1 MAASPMGIPQELLPA
16 LAQVTSILLRKLT
29 ASSSVLGTGAA
40 SLATN
45 AANYSQNEKCDSSAT
60 PTTSPPC
67 EELDSL
73 LENEVDATSNSQ
85 SVAPSC
91 SLFRECVQILQRNPD
106 VVSPSPLFRH
116 RDSVPSAYLDDQYAR
131 WRKLPVLTLASFA
144 DNRRHFFSDES
155 AMPSGFPS
163 SRSTTTPFLGQRG
176 IFGNCELA
184 DTPAV
189 LTRRALG
196 TYATR
201 LFLNPASLDGN
212 STGQQIRGFK
222 SRARVSTGLGRA
234 RSEEN
239 SISSTLDELKA
250 KFDSRGSKFAGLKTS
265 PTGSASAT
273 GSATHDGNRQSF
285 SHVLRQHDQSPDVQS
300 HLKVAFADGYSTA
313 DNNMASSKQ
322 SGVRLLFR
330 RLTKFFWGML
340 ALLIVLQLIVNGFEG
355 VSGMA
360 GGASGSLNVNK
371 HEVNPEEVN
380 VTFKDVKGVDEAKE
394 ELEEIVDF
402 LKDPDRFS
410 ALGGRMPRGVLLVGK
425 PGIGKTLLARAV
437 AGEAGVPFFHAS
449 GSEFDEIF
457 VGTGAK
463 RVRQLFAAAKAKAP
477 CVLFIDEIDTC
488 GAKRTSSQ
496 LHPYANQTIN
506 QLLAEMDGFNKSEGV
521 IVLGATNKRENLDTA
536 LLRPGRFD
544 VEVQVWP
551 PDLKGRTELF
561 DHYLSKV
568 KADQN
573 EVNSES
579 LAKKTVGFLGA
590 QIANMVN
597 QAAIKAARE
606 NSSLVTMK
614 DLEWAL
620 DKERMGPEK
629 KNKSDDKEA
638 LRRTACHEAGHTIV
652 NYFTKHSLPINK
664 VTITPRGHTLGRLDM
679 MQDREHD
686 VTKGSLLAQL
696 DVMMGG
702 RIGEETTLGADNVAT
717 GASSD
722 FNKATS
728 IASQI
733 VKAWGMSNAAG
744 TRTYGEA
751 KYLSESMKEL
761 VDAEIRKVLDE
772 SYARAK
778 AVIHQ
783 NHVAHERLTE
793 ALLKYETLDAEDV
806 MAVIEGRDPP
816 TALKRFNERKTELVD
831 VDSKNIITQG
841 LRVSSGTAGIL
852 PVVPPSEKP
861 RSAN

>member
-1 MAASPMGIPQELLPA
+1 
-16 LAQVTSILLRKLT
+16 V
-29 ASSSVLGTGAA
+29 
-40 SLATN
+40 
-45 AANYSQNEKCDSSAT
+45 
-60 PTTSPPC
+60 
-67 EELDSL
+67 
-73 LENEVDATSNSQ
+73 
-85 SVAPSC
+85 
-91 SLFRECVQILQRNPD
+91 
-106 VVSPSPLFRH
+106 
-116 RDSVPSAYLDDQYAR
+116 
-131 WRKLPVLTLASFA
+131 
-144 DNRRHFFSDES
+144 
-155 AMPSGFPS
+155 
-163 SRSTTTPFLGQRG
+163 
-176 IFGNCELA
+176 
-184 DTPAV
+184 
-189 LTRRALG
+189 
-196 TYATR
+196 
-201 LFLNPASLDGN
+201 
-212 STGQQIRGFK
+212 QIRGFK
-222 SRARVSTGLGRA
+222 SRSRVSTGLGRA
-234 RSEEN
+234 RSQEN

-250 KFDSRGSKFAGLKTS
+250 KFDSRESKFTGLKTS
-265 PTGSASAT
+265 PTNSTSTGTAT
-273 GSATHDGNRQSF
+273 SEGKQSF
-285 SHVLRQHDQSPDVQS
+285 SSVIRQHDQSPDVQS
-300 HLKVAFADGYSTA
+300 HLKVAFADGYATA
-313 DNNMASSKQ
+313 DSNMASSKQ
-322 SGVRLLFR
+322 SGIRLIFR
-330 RLTKFFWGML
+330 KLSKFFWGML
-340 ALLIVLQLIVNGFEG
+340 ALLIVLQLIVNGFDG
-355 VSGMA
+355 WPGAA
-360 GGASGSLNVNK
+360 GGACGALNVNK
-371 HEVNPEEVN
+371 HEVNPEEVD

-410 ALGGRMPRGVLLVGK
+410 ALGGRMPRGVLLVGA

-488 GAKRTSSQ
+488 GGKRTSSQ

-521 IVLGATNKRENLDTA
+521 VVLGATNKKDNLDPA

-551 PDLKGRTELF
+551 PDIKGRTELF

-568 KADQN
+568 KSDPN

-606 NSSLVTMK
+606 NASLITMK

-629 KNKSDDKEA
+629 KNKIDDKEA

-652 NYFTKHSLPINK
+652 NYFTKHSKPINK
-664 VTITPRGHTLGRLDM
+664 VTIAPRGHTLGFLDM
-679 MQDREHD
+679 MQEREHD
-686 VTKGSLLAQL
+686 TTKASLLAQL
-696 DVMMGG
+696 DVSLGG
-702 RIGEETTLGADNVAT
+702 RIGEEIALGTENVAT

-722 FNKATS
+722 FEKATGV
-728 IASQI
+728 ASLI
-733 VKAWGMSNAAG
+733 VKSWGMSDAAG

-761 VDAEIRKVLDE
+761 VDAEIRKLLDE

-778 AVIHQ
+778 TVISE
-783 NHVAHERLTE
+783 NRVAHERLTE
-793 ALLKYETLDAEDV
+793 ALLKYETLNGDDV
-806 MAVIEGRDPP
+806 KAVIEGRDPP
-816 TALKRFNERKTELVD
+816 TALKRFNEKNAELVD

-841 LRVSSGTAGIL
+841 LKMSSGTAGIL
-852 PVVPPSEKP
+852 PVVPPPEAP
-861 RSAN
+861 RTPN

>member
-16 LAQVTSILLRKLT
+16 IAQVTSILLRKLST
-29 ASSSVLGTGAA
+29 SSPALGVGAPSIASSST
-40 SLATN
+40 S
-45 AANYSQNEKCDSSAT
+45 SPPQNDKCDSLASTYADAT
-60 PTTSPPC
+60 TPF
-67 EELDSL
+67 EELDAL
-73 LENEVDATSNSQ
+73 LENEVETASNPTS
-85 SVAPSC
+85 APPPS
-91 SLFRECVQILQRNPD
+91 SLLRDCIQMLQKYPD

-116 RDSVPSAYLDDQYAR
+116 SDALPTASVDDQYAR

-144 DNRRHFFSDES
+144 DNRKHFISEETEIR
-155 AMPSGFPS
+155 SGFPFCH
-163 SRSTTTPFLGQRG
+163 RSKTSQRG
-176 IFGNCELA
+176 FFGNGELS
-184 DTPAV
+184 DTPDVIA
-189 LTRRALG
+189 RRALG

-201 LFLNPASLDGN
+201 LFLNPSSLDRAF
-212 STGQQIRGFK
+212 TGQQIRGFK
-222 SRARVSTGLGRA
+222 SKSRSSTGLGQ
-234 RSEEN
+234 RSQDN
-239 SISSTLDELKA
+239 GISSTLDELRA
-250 KFDSRGSKFAGLKTS
+250 KFDSRGSKFAGFKAAA
-265 PTGSASAT
+265 PGGSAA
-273 GSATHDGNRQSF
+273 GAATHDANKQSF
-285 SHVLRQHDQSPDVQS
+285 SHFLRQNNQSPDVQN
-300 HLKVAFADGYSTA
+300 HLKVAFADGYATA
-313 DNNMASSKQ
+313 DSNMAASKQ
-322 SGVRLLFR
+322 SGFWLWVSRLS
-330 RLTKFFWGML
+330 KFFWGTL
-340 ALLIVLQLIVNGFEG
+340 LLLIVLQLIVNGFDGISG
-355 VSGMA
+355 VA
-360 GGASGSLNVNK
+360 GGASSLNVNK

-380 VTFKDVKGVDEAKE
+380 VTFKDVKGVDEPKE
-394 ELEEIVDF
+394 ELEDIVEF

-477 CVLFIDEIDTC
+477 CVLFIDEIDSC

-521 IVLGATNKRENLDTA
+521 VVLGATNKRENLDPA

-561 DHYLSKV
+561 DHYLTRV
-568 KADQN
+568 KTDAN
-573 EVNSES
+573 EVNAES

-606 NSSLVTMK
+606 NSSLITMK

-629 KNKSDDKEA
+629 KNKIDDKMA

-652 NYFTKHSLPINK
+652 NYFTKHSMPINK

-686 VTKGSLLAQL
+686 TTKGRLLASL
-696 DVMMGG
+696 DVALGG
-702 RIGEETTLGADNVAT
+702 RIGEETMLGAENVAT

-722 FNKATS
+722 FDKATS

-733 VKAWGMSNAAG
+733 VKSWGMSNAAG

-751 KYLSESMKEL
+751 KFLSESMKEL
-761 VDAEIRKVLDE
+761 VDTEIRNLLDE

-778 AVIHQ
+778 AVIHE
-783 NHVAHERLTE
+783 NSVAHVRLTE

-806 MAVIEGRDPP
+806 KAVIEGRDPP
-816 TALKRFNERKTELVD
+816 TALKRFNEKNKELVD
-831 VDSKNIITQG
+831 VDSQNIITQG
-841 LRVSSGTAGIL
+841 LKVSGGAAGIL
-852 PVVPPSEKP
+852 PVIPPEKP

>member
-1 MAASPMGIPQELLPA
+1 M
-16 LAQVTSILLRKLT
+16 
-29 ASSSVLGTGAA
+29 
-40 SLATN
+40 
-45 AANYSQNEKCDSSAT
+45 
-60 PTTSPPC
+60 
-67 EELDSL
+67 
-73 LENEVDATSNSQ
+73 
-85 SVAPSC
+85 
-91 SLFRECVQILQRNPD
+91 
-106 VVSPSPLFRH
+106 
-116 RDSVPSAYLDDQYAR
+116 
-131 WRKLPVLTLASFA
+131 
-144 DNRRHFFSDES
+144 
-155 AMPSGFPS
+155 
-163 SRSTTTPFLGQRG
+163 
-176 IFGNCELA
+176 
-184 DTPAV
+184 
-189 LTRRALG
+189 
-196 TYATR
+196 
-201 LFLNPASLDGN
+201 
-212 STGQQIRGFK
+212 
-222 SRARVSTGLGRA
+222 
-234 RSEEN
+234 
-239 SISSTLDELKA
+239 SSTLDELKA
-250 KFDSRGSKFAGLKTS
+250 KFDSRGSQFAGLRAS
-265 PTGSASAT
+265 PSANAASPAAAAAT
-273 GSATHDGNRQSF
+273 DKQSF
-285 SHVLRQHDQSPDVQS
+285 SHVLRQHEQSPEIQS
-300 HLKVAFADGYSTA
+300 HLKVAFADGYATA
-313 DNNMASSKQ
+313 DGNAAANKQ
-322 SGVRLLFR
+322 SSLRLVFK
-330 RLTKFFWGML
+330 RLAKIFWGLL
-340 ALLIVLQLIVNGFEG
+340 AMLIVLQLLVSGFDG
-355 VSGMA
+355 VSGIT
-360 GGASGSLNVNK
+360 GGVSGSMNMNQ

-380 VTFKDVKGVDEAKE
+380 VTFSDVKGVDEAKE

-402 LKDPDRFS
+402 LRDPERFS

-521 IVLGATNKRENLDTA
+521 VVLGATNKRENLDPA

-561 DHYLSKV
+561 NHYLSKV
-568 KADQN
+568 KADT
-573 EVNSES
+573 VDVSAES

-606 NSSLVTMK
+606 NSSYITMK

-629 KNKSDDKEA
+629 KNKIDDAEA
-638 LRRTACHEAGHTIV
+638 LKRTASHEAGHTIV
-652 NYFTKHSLPINK
+652 NFFTQHALPINK

-679 MQDREHD
+679 MQEREHD
-686 VTKGSLLAQL
+686 TTRGSLLAAL
-696 DVMMGG
+696 DVAMGG
-702 RIGEETTLGADNVAT
+702 RVGEEVVLGEDNVAT

-722 FNKATS
+722 FEKATS

-751 KYLSESMKEL
+751 KFLSESMKEL
-761 VDAEIRKVLDE
+761 VDKEIKKLLDE

-778 AVIHQ
+778 SILIERKVEH
-783 NHVAHERLTE
+783 HRLTE

-806 MAVIEGRDPP
+806 KAVIEGRDPP
-816 TALKRFNERKTELVD
+816 SAIKRYNEKNKGLN
-831 VDSKNIITQG
+831 VDSKSIITQG
-841 LRVSSGTAGIL
+841 LRMTGGSANLL
-852 PVVPPSEKP
+852 PVVPPPEKP
-861 RSAN
+861 RTPN

>member
-1 MAASPMGIPQELLPA
+1 MATSPLGIPPELIPA
-16 LAQVTSILLRKLT
+16 LAHVTSAFFRKLSS
-29 ASSSVLGTGAA
+29 SSSVLGAGAA
-40 SLATN
+40 SL
-45 AANYSQNEKCDSSAT
+45 SSASAGSAVKDPVD
-60 PTTSPPC
+60 PTSIATASPF
-67 EELDSL
+67 EEPDSL
-73 LENEVDATSNSQ
+73 LESDLEIAASSPAVDPASS
-85 SVAPSC
+85 
-91 SLFRECVQILQRNPD
+91 SLFRDCVQILQRHPD
-106 VVSPSPLFRH
+106 AVSSSPLFLE
-116 RDSVPSAYLDDQYAR
+116 RDSLPAVSLDDQYER
-131 WRKLPVLTLASFA
+131 WRRLPILTLATFA
-144 DNRRHFFSDES
+144 DNRRQFGSDDS
-155 AMPSGFPS
+155 IARSGLSS
-163 SRSTTTPFLGQRG
+163 SRLAFDRHGM
-176 IFGNCELA
+176 FGNNA
-184 DTPAV
+184 TTDTPDVIA
-189 LTRRALG
+189 RRILG
-196 TYATR
+196 NYATR
-201 LFLNPASLDGN
+201 LFLHPASLDGALI
-212 STGQQIRGFK
+212 GQQVRGFK
-222 SRARVSTGLGRA
+222 SRTGGSTGLGRM
-234 RSEEN
+234 RFQDSM
-239 SISSTLDELKA
+239 SSTLDELKA
-250 KFDSRGSKFAGLKTS
+250 KFDSRGSKFGGLKAA
-265 PTGSASAT
+265 PTAAAATASL
-273 GSATHDGNRQSF
+273 GGDKQSF
-285 SHVLRQHDQSPDVQS
+285 SHVLRQHNQSPDIQS
-300 HLKVAFADGYSTA
+300 NLKVAFADGYATA
-313 DNNMASSKQ
+313 DSNMAANKQ
-322 SGVRLLFR
+322 SGVRLVLR
-330 RLTKFFWGML
+330 RLSKFFWGIL
-340 ALLIVLQLIVNGFEG
+340 ALLVVLQLIVNGFDG

-360 GGASGSLNVNK
+360 GNSGGLLNVNK

-380 VTFKDVKGVDEAKE
+380 VSFKDVKGVDEAKE

-521 IVLGATNKRENLDTA
+521 VVLGATNKRENLDPA

-568 KADQN
+568 KADSN
-573 EVNSES
+573 EVNAAS

-606 NSSLVTMK
+606 NASLITMK

-629 KNKSDDKEA
+629 KNKIDDKEA
-638 LRRTACHEAGHTIV
+638 LRRTASHEAGHTIV
-652 NYFTKHSLPINK
+652 NYFTKHALPINK

-679 MQDREHD
+679 MQEREHD
-686 VTKGSLLAQL
+686 TTKGSLLASL
-696 DVMMGG
+696 DVSLGG
-702 RIGEETTLGADNVAT
+702 RIGEEVALGGENVAT

-722 FNKATS
+722 FDKATG

-733 VKAWGMSNAAG
+733 VKSWGMSSIAG

-751 KYLSESMKEL
+751 KFLSESMKEL
-761 VDAEIRKVLDE
+761 VDAEIKKLLDE

-778 AVIHQ
+778 AVIFE
-783 NHVAHERLTE
+783 NKAAHERLTE

-806 MAVIEGRDPP
+806 KAVIEGKDPP
-816 TALKRFNERKTELVD
+816 SALKRFNEKNKALVD
-831 VDSKNIITQG
+831 VDSKNIISQG
-841 LRVSSGTAGIL
+841 LKVTGGTASLL

-861 RSAN
+861 RAPN